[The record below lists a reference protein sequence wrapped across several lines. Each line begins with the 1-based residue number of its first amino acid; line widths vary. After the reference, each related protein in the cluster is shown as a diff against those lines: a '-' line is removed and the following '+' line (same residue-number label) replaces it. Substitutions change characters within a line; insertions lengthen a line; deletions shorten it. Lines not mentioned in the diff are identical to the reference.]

1 MLMDSATVEVEDKN
15 PGVGNANSVDIF
27 MVDVVGIKR
36 RAQVFVGED
45 YYYYYSSTG
54 VPNQSIRDRELNNII

>member
-1 MLMDSATVEVEDKN
+1 MLMDAATVEVEDKN
-15 PGVGNANSVDIF
+15 PGVGNAHSVDIF

-45 YYYYYSSTG
+45 Y
-54 VPNQSIRDRELNNII
+54 